1 VTVEP
6 FRIHVDDAV
15 LNDLRRR
22 IAATRWPEP
31 SPGAAWAQGTDLS
44 YLKGLLAYWG
54 DGFDWRAEERRLND
68 FHHFRVVIDGVAI
81 HFVHERSVSGAG
93 IPVVLLHG
101 WPSTFAELLPMVAL
115 LTDPEAHAIDGPAF
129 DVVIP
134 SLPGYG
140 FSERPKRANYRDV
153 ARLLH
158 GLMGELGYER
168 YGACG
173 GDFGAGVATLL
184 ALDQPESL
192 SGIHL
197 STLEMSPQLDGR
209 SRLLSDAE
217 TKYLAQRDTW
227 DASERGYSAIQSTKP
242 QTLAYG
248 LNDSP
253 AGLAAWIVE
262 KWRSWADSGG
272 DIEHVVSRNALLT
285 MLTIYWVTGS
295 ITTSIRDYYDNRWN
309 GVALGADAFVSVPT
323 GIANF
328 ARQFAFEGQPPRE
341 WAERLY
347 NVVRWTEMPRGGHFA
362 PVEEPR
368 LLAEDVAA
376 FFASL

>member
-6 FRIHVDDAV
+6 FRIQVGDEV

-22 IAATRWPEP
+22 IIATRWPEA
-31 SPGAAWAQGTDLS
+31 SPGAAWAQGTDLA
-44 YLKGLLAYWG
+44 YLQSLLAYWAG
-54 DGFDWRAEERRLND
+54 GFDWRAEERRLND
-68 FHHFRVVIDGVAI
+68 FHHFRAVIDGVAI
-81 HFVHERSVSGAG
+81 HFVHERAVSGTG

-101 WPSTFAELLPMVAL
+101 WPSTFAELLPMAAL
-115 LTDPEAHAIDGPAF
+115 LTDPEAHAVDGPAF

-140 FSERPKRANYRDV
+140 FSERPPRANYRDV
-153 ARLLH
+153 ARLMH
-158 GLMGELGYER
+158 GLMRELGYER

-173 GDFGAGVATLL
+173 GDFGAGIATLM
-184 ALDQPESL
+184 ALDEPEAL
-192 SGIHL
+192 AGIHL
-197 STLEMSPQLDGR
+197 STLEMSPQIDAT
-209 SRLLSDAE
+209 SRPLSDAE
-217 TKYLAQRDTW
+217 TAYLAQRHRW
-227 DASERGYSAIQSTKP
+227 DATERGYSAIQSTKP
-242 QTLAYG
+242 QTLAYA

-272 DIEHVVSRNALLT
+272 DIEHAVSRNTLLT

-295 ITTSIRDYYDNRWN
+295 ITTSMRDYYDNRWD

-328 ARQFAFEGQPPRE
+328 ARQFVFEGQPPRE

-362 PVEEPR
+362 AAEEPR
-368 LLAEDVAA
+368 LLAQDIAA
-376 FFASL
+376 FFAEL